1 MGDRALVQFA
11 AMHTN
16 RNGELAQSY
25 GKRIPPMPKVRG
37 HDLTP
42 IDAPWEYPAGE
53 FVEVDFSPV
62 CYLHWGGS
70 EVPALLRQCATIMH
84 DRPGDLEYT
93 FARFVG
99 VCHTTPGLND
109 SCLSLGVWN
118 ADGLLTEEYS
128 HGDNGVFVIW
138 LPEWSVWRST
148 GEHFSVREFVDMANA
163 VRREVG

>member
-11 AMHTN
+11 KLKM
-16 RNGELAQSY
+16 GES
-25 GKRIPPMPKVRG
+25 RISPQMPQVRG
-37 HDLTP
+37 YDLTP
-42 IDAPWEYPAGE
+42 IDAPWEYRPVG
-53 FVEVDFSPV
+53 FVEMDFSPV
-62 CYLHWGGS
+62 CYLHCGGS

-84 DRPGDLEYT
+84 ERPDNLEYA

-99 VCHTTPGLND
+99 VCHTAPGLNN

-118 ADGLLTEEYS
+118 ADALLTEEDS

-148 GEHFSVREFVDMANA
+148 GEHFSVREFVDMGQSVA
-163 VRREVG
+163 REVGS